1 MCIHYL
7 WFFSVSISFLSMLL
21 QCWLLY
27 IVFFRAFFCGS
38 LWFIKLFSQS
48 FTMPTK
54 EVWNRSEA
62 CLKQSEKRLNQGFSD
77 HGGFCDFFDD
87 AFAILLTT
95 YDYIIMLLESLWG
108 LWTQICTIMVAQD
121 KSMKAVRVLPSQE
134 MQRRE
139 RIQKGFRFGNR
150 FSLFYVVDRCGILGC
165 AMICSTAIFGHHMH
179 ILYLYRNFMCILFLA
194 QSCRLISMK
203 FLPRAFQYAFST
215 HPCCIVR
222 II

>member
-7 WFFSVSISFLSMLL
+7 WFFSVSISFRSMLL

-62 CLKQSEKRLNQGFSD
+62 CLKQSEKTPKSRIYWPWWILW
-77 HGGFCDFFDD
+77 FFDD

-150 FSLFYVVDRCGILGC
+150 FSLIFAIVCCSLLSYFVRQHAVIFTITWSIG
-165 AMICSTAIFGHHMH
+165 ICSFNIMNYHGLIFL
-179 ILYLYRNFMCILFLA
+179 IISNISFDVFLSRSRLFFCQHL
-194 QSCRLISMK
+194 SYDV
-203 FLPRAFQYAFST
+203 F
-215 HPCCIVR
+215 
-222 II
+222 